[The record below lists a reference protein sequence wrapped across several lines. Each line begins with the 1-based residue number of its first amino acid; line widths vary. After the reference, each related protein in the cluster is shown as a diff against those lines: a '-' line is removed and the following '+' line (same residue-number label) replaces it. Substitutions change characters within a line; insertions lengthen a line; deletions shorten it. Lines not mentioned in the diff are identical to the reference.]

1 MRKNDIIKLIKR
13 NREHVERLEKIRR
26 DGEVLKKTQEGI
38 QEDIQRANDEHRERV
53 QKELADLKRFNQE
66 RGDVAQ
72 IKLSKLRQGDD
83 ETRQRYANEVLT
95 ELDGVNDP
103 DQMIK
108 YYEMGKKEAPK
119 LKQDEAARVIKNKL
133 WKSGDEVKLHNF
145 KERLVNDLPEKEK
158 SIRKDLAEARVLEG
172 EIELFANW
180 FNHYSEE
187 TMQGQASE
195 DTERALLVDFADPAK
210 IERKTEEGLPDT
222 F

>member
-1 MRKNDIIKLIKR
+1 MKKSDIARLIRMNKA
-13 NREHVERLEKIRR
+13 HLERQAELRR
-26 DGEVLKKTQEGI
+26 DGKTMEKKDEAI
-38 QEDIQRANDEHRERV
+38 QKDIEQVNQAHREKI
-53 QKELADLKRFNQE
+53 QKELDTLKRLNQE
-66 RGDVAQ
+66 NASVAQ
-72 IKLSKLRQGDD
+72 TRLSKLRQGDD